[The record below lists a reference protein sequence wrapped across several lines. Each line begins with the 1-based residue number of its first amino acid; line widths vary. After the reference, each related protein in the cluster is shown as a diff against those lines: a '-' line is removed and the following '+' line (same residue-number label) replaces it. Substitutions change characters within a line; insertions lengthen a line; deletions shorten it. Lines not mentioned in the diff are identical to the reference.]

1 MLFPKNYQKVQNN
14 HKNFYKFSKFLNFYS
29 INNIRYFLKNE
40 EYVLIK
46 KDKQKNINIFTNNIL
61 ILNIK

>member
-1 MLFPKNYQKVQNN
+1 MKIMINMLFPKNYQKVKNN
-14 HKNFYKFSKFLNFYS
+14 NKNLKFYKFSKFLIFYS

-46 KDKQKNINIFTNNIL
+46 KRQTKKYKFIY
-61 ILNIK
+61 K